1 MPQSAERQKRALI
14 DGLIR
19 SRQEITRSIQILP
32 PDCLDVV
39 YLGAWSIKDLVAH
52 LVGWDETNL
61 EAIQEI
67 LGGKVPSF
75 FQYSDRDW
83 QGYNQVLVSRHR
95 VEPFSRLLAAA
106 DESHRKLVASLESLP
121 ADALVGARV
130 QRQNKLT
137 ITIPILL
144 RAEARDE
151 LEHAG
156 QIKGYFLQK

>member
-1 MPQSAERQKRALI
+1 MI
-14 DGLIR
+14 
-19 SRQEITRSIQILP
+19 
-32 PDCLDVV
+32 
-39 YLGAWSIKDLVAH
+39 YLSAWSIKDLAAH

-75 FQYSDRDW
+75 FQYYDRDW
-83 QGYNQVLVSRHR
+83 QCYNQALVSRHR

-106 DESHRKLVASLESLP
+106 GESHRKLIASLESLP
-121 ADALVGARV
+121 AEALVAARV
-130 QRQNKLT
+130 QRQSKRS